1 MPWHIPFAV
10 PTATV
15 LSTWRGAAGPAPV
28 LRLQEM
34 TLAAAGHEARGDYR
48 AVPGLDLDMGA
59 VDGTLTRTPDTKAN
73 WAAYGPAGTGDDSSP
88 YPQLRDL
95 LVSDA
100 YTRATLAVLTGPSGG
115 DKAEAE
121 QKLLD
126 RALAE
131 YPRVFTKGRL
141 WVLDRNF
148 PGVARISRL
157 IQVTHVLIR
166 LKCDIAV
173 RRIGP
178 FLPGGS
184 YLADV
189 CRSGQS
195 VRMRVIEYHVTVEG
209 QDVPEMFCLITDLE
223 DWRAYP
229 AAVLAGAYK
238 WRWDGSECATRRC
251 RYGWR

>member
-1 MPWHIPFAV
+1 M
-10 PTATV
+10 
-15 LSTWRGAAGPAPV
+15 
-28 LRLQEM
+28 
-34 TLAAAGHEARGDYR
+34 
-48 AVPGLDLDMGA
+48 
-59 VDGTLTRTPDTKAN
+59 
-73 WAAYGPAGTGDDSSP
+73 
-88 YPQLRDL
+88 
-95 LVSDA
+95 
-100 YTRATLAVLTGPSGG
+100 LTGPSGG
-115 DKAEAE
+115 DKAEAG

-157 IQVTHVLIR
+157 IKVTHVLIR
-166 LKCDIAV
+166 LKSDIPV

-184 YLADV
+184 CLADV
-189 CRSGQS
+189 CGSGQS

-209 QDVPEMFCLITDLE
+209 QDVPEMFCLVTDLT
-223 DWRAYP
+223 DWREYP
-229 AAVLAGAYK
+229 AFELAGLYK